1 MGDVEFT
8 RRNRG
13 YDPEEVDRFVTSVR
27 DQIGDLELKLRDLA
41 AAPGRTAGKG
51 RRDTGKLHDPDRAVE
66 RMLAAAQQTADRV
79 VFDAEA
85 EADRLVSEAEVEAE
99 RIVTDAQTQA
109 RQRTAEV
116 EAQGEK
122 IRREAV
128 TEARRVVEETRQPLA
143 REVRKLRS
151 TRDGLRTE
159 IEMLKRFLSDHRSR
173 VRSVSESL
181 RSLADDPASLRVAR
195 LGEPTAVDVDV
206 SEDFEI
212 EISPPPVT
220 TARVE
225 PITEQPRAA
234 AAPAAATSVAA
245 VAPLASVADEDLDDG
260 YGDDDLD
267 IDDTDLDVDD
277 DGSTAEVETDGRAT
291 VVVDDDD
298 DVDFSDAADNDGDTS
313 SAALGGSPLQIPE
326 DGGDFETVAWADDD
340 DAADVATD
348 DADSG
353 DDDEDATV
361 ISGAFASLVDGADS
375 EEADTGLDNLPG
387 TTDHSTGD
395 RFLSEVTDAAEDVT
409 DGDEGGGF
417 FESQFDD

>member
-99 RIVTDAQTQA
+99 RILTDAQTQA

-234 AAPAAATSVAA
+234 AAAPVAA
-245 VAPLASVADEDLDDG
+245 VAPLASVADEDLDETYDS
-260 YGDDDLD
+260 DLD
-267 IDDTDLDVDD
+267 IEADDIDTDVDSDD
-277 DGSTAEVETDGRAT
+277 DAADGDDRAT
-291 VVVDDDD
+291 FVIDDD
-298 DVDFSDAADNDGDTS
+298 DVDLPDDDDADDGDSDTS
-313 SAALGGSPLQIPE
+313 SAALGGSPLQIP
-326 DGGDFETVAWADDD
+326 DDGDFETVAWADDD
-340 DAADVATD
+340 DAD
-348 DADSG
+348 DADDDTS

-361 ISGAFASLVDGADS
+361 ISGAFASLVDGVDGD
-375 EEADTGLDNLPG
+375 EVDTGLDNLPG
-387 TTDHSTGD
+387 TTDHATGN
-395 RFLSEVTDAAEDVT
+395 RFLSEVTDAADDAT